1 MEKDPED
8 DILSRKNFQKASGV
22 NFDSF
27 LVLND
32 ITPEQTQESV
42 EVEDIDVAV
51 GQVADI
57 FTRGDQSVN
66 ENEEPELDTVTEY
79 AVEGEKRVH
88 YGLMISM
95 IVVWSAIGTIVGT
108 SPFFSNT
115 ISALGLFAMAGF
127 GIWLGEIWI
136 PNNRMR
142 ILGVTWVIISMKL
155 LYGLVISMYS
165 WEWVSQT

>member
-108 SPFFSNT
+108 SPSVSYTHLTLPT
-115 ISALGLFAMAGF
+115 I
-127 GIWLGEIWI
+127 
-136 PNNRMR
+136 
-142 ILGVTWVIISMKL
+142 
-155 LYGLVISMYS
+155 YS
-165 WEWVSQT
+165 V